1 MTLTMDCVGQLVEFT
16 GIFVVYGIS
25 ESAASLL
32 NPAEVELDRY
42 GRQAAV
48 ELFFQFKSIIGI

>member
-25 ESAASLL
+25 KNAASLL

-42 GRQAAV
+42 GRQTV